1 MSDKFAEKINDIHK
15 AIIGNP
21 QLEVRVV
28 GVVPTLDLDQLYTAI
43 RIDDPETDKPFI
55 LEGVAPPGL
64 DLWIG
69 PISLHPRMCVQRKVN
84 MWGDSCIKITYG
96 IDTKERAVG
105 PFYLPPTPGT
115 FEFTGY
121 FVKRVVYIR
130 IQNED
135 SVNSAEYHIVASA
148 VMPLAT
154 DWDKFWKKQ
163 IGAQVRALKGVV

>member
-1 MSDKFAEKINDIHK
+1 MSDKFAEKIDEIHK
-15 AIIGNP
+15 AINGNP
-21 QLEVRVV
+21 QPEVRIV

-43 RIDDPETDKPFI
+43 RIDDPEADKPFI
-55 LEGVAPPGL
+55 LEGVAPAGL

-69 PISLHPRMCVQRKVN
+69 PVSLRPRLCVQRKVA
-84 MWGDSCIKITYG
+84 MWGDGCIKITYG

-105 PFYLPPTPGT
+105 PFYLPATPGT

-135 SVNSAEYHIVASA
+135 TVNSAEYHIVASA
-148 VMPLAT
+148 VIPLAT
-154 DWDKFWKKQ
+154 DWEAFWEKRVK
-163 IGAQVRALKGVV
+163 AQVGALKGIV